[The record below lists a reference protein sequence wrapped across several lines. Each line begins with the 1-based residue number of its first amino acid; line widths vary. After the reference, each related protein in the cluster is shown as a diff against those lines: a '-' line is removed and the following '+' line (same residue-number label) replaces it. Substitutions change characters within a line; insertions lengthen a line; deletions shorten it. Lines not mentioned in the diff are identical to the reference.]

1 MNRRA
6 AILAAVLFSAGCSL
20 DSNTDDQPRTARYLV
35 YTKHVGLAAES
46 VWIGDVDGRSMRR
59 LVRGY
64 GGLVSPDGR
73 TVAFHRCTGSFDDC
87 QLGDAPVAVYVV
99 EPERGDPRRVE
110 GITQA
115 QQWFP
120 DSRHLLAWRAGR
132 LVRVDTGG
140 DGRDVLVENA
150 DLLRGWSVAPDG
162 RLAYA
167 QARKDEPW
175 GLCRED
181 VDVYVVGADGR
192 GRRRLTTDGRSS
204 DPVWAAG
211 GIAYARHPV
220 RPGCTSPAAGIAS
233 MRQDGSSRRDIVF
246 PAPARFASNG
256 YYGLRPYGLVRGRP
270 LLLAGVRTEW
280 GNELV
285 LVDTR
290 NGRVR
295 RPDLD
300 RRPRRTRPMYVGYV
314 STDGRHAVGTACGAE
329 FPCSINVY
337 SVLEGR
343 GRTLASGRV
352 AGAHWNR

>member
-1 MNRRA
+1 MTVRA
-6 AILAAVLFSAGCSL
+6 ALLAAVLLSAGCSL
-20 DSNTDDQPRTARYLV
+20 ESNGDDQPRNTRYLV
-35 YTKHVGLAAES
+35 YTKQIGLRAES
-46 VWIGDVDGRSMRR
+46 VWIGDVDGRRMRR

-73 TVAFHRCTGSFDDC
+73 TVAFHRGE
-87 QLGDAPVAVYVV
+87 APSTVYVV
-99 EPERGDPRRVE
+99 EPEGGDPRRVD

-120 DSRHLLAWRAGR
+120 DSRHLLASGAGG
-132 LVRVDTGG
+132 LIRVDT
-140 DGRDVLVENA
+140 DGEGTDVLVENA
-150 DLLRGWSVAPDG
+150 DLVRGWSVAPDG

-167 QARKDEPW
+167 QARRDEPW

-204 DPVWAAG
+204 DPVWVTG
-211 GIAYARHPV
+211 GIVYARHPV

-233 MRQDGSSRRDIVF
+233 MRQDGRSRRDIVF

-256 YYGLRPYGLVRGRP
+256 YYGLRPYGLVRGRQI
-270 LLLAGVRTEW
+270 LLAGVRTEW

-290 NGRVR
+290 NGRIS

-300 RRPRRTRPMYVGYV
+300 RRPRRIRPMYVGYV